1 MIRLMRHFLFF
12 IIVVLTVFS
21 AGCAA
26 RFGIPE
32 ARIPEP
38 SRLLD
43 REGRLIATVSAQN
56 RIPVTVEGIAPVM
69 LDAIVAIEDARFY
82 KHHGIDPAGMA
93 RALYHNLRAGGVVEG
108 GSTITQQLAKNL
120 YLGPERTVE
129 RKLKELVLTVQLERK
144 YSKTEILVMYLNQ
157 IYFGQGAYGI
167 EMAARTYFGKPARE
181 LDLAESAMLAGIP
194 RAPSVYS
201 PARNFQIAEKRQKIV
216 LDRMVELGFINK
228 SNASKAAGE
237 KLIIKKVNTPV
248 GRTAFFVNLVND
260 YVKKK
265 HPGLEEE
272 IMSGGYDIETTF
284 NLDMQQAAER
294 VLAEGLQGKDTAL
307 EGALVALDPSSGAI
321 RAMVGGRDPGRS
333 AFNRAIARSQPGS
346 AFKPFVY
353 AAALDNGYTE
363 ASTIKC
369 EPTEYEQ
376 PGAPP
381 YKPTDY
387 GGGYHYRSFTLK
399 EALTISDN
407 VVAVK
412 LNQQVGPGV
421 AADYARRMGIKS
433 PLRPYLSLAL
443 GTSEVTPLEMAA
455 AYGCLASGG
464 ISSEPYFVER
474 IIDPSGNV
482 LEENFPRQERAV
494 DEKTAYIVTDML
506 TGVLGP
512 GGTAAGV
519 GEMLRRPAAGKTGTT
534 ENNRDAWFVGY
545 TPDLAAAVYVGYD
558 DKNKSVGATGGTLA
572 APIWA
577 GFIKRALKDVAAVDF
592 TVPPGIVRKK
602 ICREY
607 GLLALPGD
615 AEALEAV
622 FVEGTEPRSYC
633 LPLVT
638 PWRFW
643 P

>member
-1 MIRLMRHFLFF
+1 LIRLMRYYLFF
-12 IIVVLTVFS
+12 VIVLLTVFS

-26 RFGIPE
+26 KFNIPE
-32 ARIPEP
+32 ASVPEP

-43 REGRLIATVSAQN
+43 REDRLIATVSGQN
-56 RIPVTVEGIAPVM
+56 RIPVTAEEIAPVM
-69 LDAIVAIEDARFY
+69 LDAVVAIEDARFY
-82 KHHGIDPAGMA
+82 KHHGIDPVGLS
-93 RALYHNLRAGGVVEG
+93 RALYHNLRAGEVVEG

-120 YLGPERTVE
+120 YLGPERTVG
-129 RKLKELVLTVQLERK
+129 RKLKEFVLTVQLERK
-144 YSKTEILVMYLNQ
+144 YSKTEIMVMYLNQ

-201 PARNFQIAEKRQKIV
+201 PARNFQAAEKRQRLV
-216 LDRMVELGFINK
+216 LERMVELGFINQ
-228 SNASKAAGE
+228 SNANKAAGE
-237 KLIIKKVNTPV
+237 KLSIKKVNTPV
-248 GRTAFFVNLVND
+248 GRTAFLVNLVND

-265 HPGLEEE
+265 HPGMEEK
-272 IMSGGYDIETTF
+272 IMSGGYDIKTTF
-284 NLDMQQAAER
+284 DLDMQQAAER
-294 VLAEGLQGKDTAL
+294 ALVEGLQDRDSAL

-333 AFNRAIARSQPGS
+333 AFNRATARSQPGS

-363 ASTIKC
+363 ASIIMC
-369 EPTEYEQ
+369 EPVEYEQ

-399 EALTISDN
+399 EALVISDN

-421 AADYARRMGIKS
+421 SADYARRMGIKS
-433 PLRPYLSLAL
+433 PLRAYLSLAL
-443 GTSEVTPLEMAA
+443 GTSEVTPMEMAA

-474 IIDPSGNV
+474 IIDPAGNV
-482 LEENFPRQERAV
+482 LEENFPRQERAI

-506 TGVLGP
+506 TGVLGS

-558 DKNKSVGATGGTLA
+558 NKSKNVGATGGTLA

-577 GFIKRALKDVAAVDF
+577 SFIQHALKGVVAAEF
-592 TVPPGIVRKK
+592 KVPPGIVRKE
-602 ICREY
+602 ICRDY

-633 LPLVT
+633 LPLTT